1 MAELIL
7 TVLKYSVI
15 LAIPASMM
23 VLSMEAE
30 KPYLKVLYNNPK
42 MMLRYF
48 LVMFVLVPALALALY
63 YFDIDN
69 RHTWLAVLVISLSP
83 ASPGMLKSLNKING
97 DTKIS
102 IAWMITAILL
112 SVIMLPVNLFI
123 IDRFIKFKID
133 LGIDDVMIKLFIMF
147 LLPMIVGFI
156 ISKFI
161 PKIVPGL
168 MKILG
173 LISKVASIT
182 LIICVLIIAVPVL
195 MNKSLAS
202 MGLILAF
209 LIITLGL
216 SLLFELPKEKYGPI
230 LAYSVVLRLPAPALV
245 LASINGMTKVYAP
258 EIITF
263 LLLGIILMMIYSKL
277 FYGKK
282 KVVN

>member
-133 LGIDDVMIKLFIMF
+133 LGIDDVIMKLFIMF
-147 LLPMIVGFI
+147 LLPMIAGFM

-161 PKIVPGL
+161 PKAVPGL
-168 MKILG
+168 KKILG

-195 MNKSLAS
+195 MNKSLVS

-216 SLLFELPKEKYGPI
+216 SLLFELPGEKYGPI
-230 LAYSVVLRLPAPALV
+230 LAYSVVLRLPAPVLV

-263 LLLGIILMMIYSKL
+263 LLFGIILMMIYSKL
-277 FYGKK
+277 FYDKK
-282 KVVN
+282 KVAN

>member
-23 VLSMEAE
+23 VLSMESE

-69 RHTWLAVLVISLSP
+69 RQTWLAVLVISLSP

-147 LLPMIVGFI
+147 LLPMIVGFM

-161 PKIVPGL
+161 PKAVPGL
-168 MKILG
+168 KKILG

-195 MNKSLAS
+195 MNKSLVS

-216 SLLFELPKEKYGPI
+216 SLLFELPGEKYGPI

-263 LLLGIILMMIYSKL
+263 LLFGIILMMIYSKL

-282 KVVN
+282 KVAN

>member
-23 VLSMEAE
+23 VLSMESE

-69 RHTWLAVLVISLSP
+69 RQTWLAVLVISLSP

-147 LLPMIVGFI
+147 LLPMIVGFM

-161 PKIVPGL
+161 PKAVPGL
-168 MKILG
+168 KKILG

-195 MNKSLAS
+195 MNKSLVS

-263 LLLGIILMMIYSKL
+263 LLLGIILMMIYSKA
-277 FYGKK
+277 FYGNK
-282 KVVN
+282 KVAN

>member
-23 VLSMEAE
+23 VLSMESE
-30 KPYLKVLYNNPK
+30 KPYLKVLYNKPK

-69 RHTWLAVLVISLSP
+69 RQTWLAVLVISLSP

-147 LLPMIVGFI
+147 LLPMIVGFM

-161 PKIVPGL
+161 PKAVPGL
-168 MKILG
+168 KKILG

-195 MNKSLAS
+195 MNKSLVS

>member
-23 VLSMEAE
+23 VLSMESE

-69 RHTWLAVLVISLSP
+69 RQTWLAVLVISLSP

-195 MNKSLAS
+195 MNKSLVS

>member
-23 VLSMEAE
+23 VLSMESE

-69 RHTWLAVLVISLSP
+69 RQTWLAVLVISLSP

-147 LLPMIVGFI
+147 LLPMIVGFM

-161 PKIVPGL
+161 PKAVPGL
-168 MKILG
+168 KKILG

-195 MNKSLAS
+195 MNKSLVS

-263 LLLGIILMMIYSKL
+263 LLLGIILMMIYSKA

>member
-23 VLSMEAE
+23 VLSMESE

-69 RHTWLAVLVISLSP
+69 RQTWLAVLVISLSP

-147 LLPMIVGFI
+147 LLPMIMGFM

-161 PKIVPGL
+161 PKAVPGL
-168 MKILG
+168 KKILG

-195 MNKSLAS
+195 MNKSLVS

>member
-1 MAELIL
+1 MEELIL
-7 TVLKYSVI
+7 SVLKYSVI

-23 VLSMEAE
+23 VLSMQAD
-30 KPYLKVLYNNPK
+30 KPYLKVLYNNPR
-42 MMLRYF
+42 MVLRYF
-48 LVMFVLVPALALALY
+48 LVMFIFVPALALALY

-97 DTKIS
+97 ETNIS

-147 LLPMIVGFI
+147 LLPMILGFM

-168 MKILG
+168 MKTLR
-173 LISKVASIT
+173 LISKVASIV
-182 LIICVLIIAVPVL
+182 LLICVLIIAVPVL
-195 MNKSLAS
+195 MNKNLVSI
-202 MGLILAF
+202 GLILTF

-216 SLLFELPKEKYGPI
+216 SLLFELPGQKYGPI

-245 LASINGMTKVYAP
+245 LAALNGMTKVFAP
-258 EIITF
+258 DILVF
-263 LLLGIILMMIYSKL
+263 LILGIILMTIYSKM

-282 KVVN
+282 NVAY